1 MQRSRIII
9 TTAIALGVLF
19 AQLLASSSAYGTNA
33 PMYAIDATPSPTTA
47 QTGSFTFATPTPV
60 LLSATA
66 VAAIQATGATGA
78 TSGAQQSSDQIA
90 SVSQQV
96 TQAVQ
101 DQSLSIDAKVQRITS
116 LAAQFN
122 QLVAQWQQQLLQ
134 TSTAP
139 AAAATPLPTAAI
151 ATPLPVPTAV
161 APVAGGTP
169 TADQLRAQ
177 IATISQQMA
186 QISQD
191 PTLSADTRAQKLSAL
206 ATQFNQLM
214 AQLPQP

>member
-122 QLVAQWQQQLLQ
+122 QLVAQWQQLLQ